1 MYPSQFSVGSCD
13 EIGTARGFMG
23 RWLGQTLK
31 LSCLHLIGRMCK
43 YLHGVHVVC
52 HVAEQGTLVP
62 KATQV
67 GSS

>member
-1 MYPSQFSVGSCD
+1 
-13 EIGTARGFMG
+13 MG

-43 YLHGVHVVC
+43 YLHRVHVVC

-62 KATQV
+62 KATQLENR
-67 GSS
+67 